1 MRWCGPPAAVTA
13 DLVVTALRLAANWTI
28 GPGCPPWLLTSSGLA
43 PNHWFSTP
51 TEKSWGET
59 TWG

>member
-13 DLVVTALRLAANWTI
+13 AVVQATLGIAAHWTI
-28 GPGCPPWLLTSSGLA
+28 GPDAPPWLLHSSELT

-51 TEKSWGET
+51 SVAAL
-59 TWG
+59 